1 MIDNDRELASNELF
15 DKKKRKKFN
24 VSRLNTSRQ
33 RRENRDDEI
42 FLRSSA
48 FELLE
53 ELEKRL
59 NNLVEES
66 ASMLERDSH
75 RERRMTQ
82 FVENNQSQSQTVM
95 NISQSLEHDISNSDR
110 EESIDQDIHH
120 ISDSDEENHD
130 QDKRVT
136 FAFKE
141 LQQHT
146 SSASKR
152 VRKSRHKDATRRFT
166 LESQENTTSTE
177 FAMNNAFRF
186 LDHSINSA
194 TVYVIIEG
202 DQLKISI
209 DQHSEEWFDNILDL
223 VQDLDI
229 VEALSNDL
237 FTIVNQLQT
246 FHQTQKDK
254 LVDVQS
260 QLVIAQAQLQEVW
273 KTQQDVTRKKIETA
287 RMKNL
292 RDMHRQ
298 REEVLAAKVHTLRI
312 NKIFLKKKIQEFKLK
327 KSRLQVNFEMKDYEY
342 REILSRDVS
351 IARRNESFN
360 INRNDSQ
367 SSRRDFMNNVLR
379 TTQLDAISRDFF
391 NDVFIDFLS
400 SDHRQMLY
408 EKSKKIRDF
417 YDDHDEW
424 KQWRDDLKFK
434 FWTND
439 RQFSTNQHKI
449 IYIRKHLRSVAYD
462 TIKHRAKLHNTD
474 SYHFFQEMLDDF
486 EETFETKNEISSKI
500 TKFFNFKFFMNKNEI
515 FEQFL
520 ARFTALIASLRLFDV
535 IKIDRMKMKIIERM
549 RYKMNLEHITMWKN
563 FVQECRNTWQNIQD
577 MNVYKTAR
585 SNISSN
591 ISKTIINNRERR
603 RSRNRVT
610 TASKERTDSRI
621 SKKHTHNSYRFFNHV
636 VNKIRAEKRCF
647 KCLKKRHRFID
658 KNVSCKNQKFV
669 DKDDAIVALTKIE
682 IEWNDE
688 ETNQK
693 SYASC
698 FDCSFTQF
706 DSKN

>member
-209 DQHSEEWFDNILDL
+209 DQHSEE
-223 VQDLDI
+223 
-229 VEALSNDL
+229 
-237 FTIVNQLQT
+237 
-246 FHQTQKDK
+246 
-254 LVDVQS
+254 
-260 QLVIAQAQLQEVW
+260 
-273 KTQQDVTRKKIETA
+273 
-287 RMKNL
+287 
-292 RDMHRQ
+292 
-298 REEVLAAKVHTLRI
+298 
-312 NKIFLKKKIQEFKLK
+312 
-327 KSRLQVNFEMKDYEY
+327 
-342 REILSRDVS
+342 
-351 IARRNESFN
+351 
-360 INRNDSQ
+360 
-367 SSRRDFMNNVLR
+367 
-379 TTQLDAISRDFF
+379 
-391 NDVFIDFLS
+391 
-400 SDHRQMLY
+400 
-408 EKSKKIRDF
+408 
-417 YDDHDEW
+417 
-424 KQWRDDLKFK
+424 
-434 FWTND
+434 
-439 RQFSTNQHKI
+439 
-449 IYIRKHLRSVAYD
+449 
-462 TIKHRAKLHNTD
+462 
-474 SYHFFQEMLDDF
+474 
-486 EETFETKNEISSKI
+486 
-500 TKFFNFKFFMNKNEI
+500 
-515 FEQFL
+515 
-520 ARFTALIASLRLFDV
+520 
-535 IKIDRMKMKIIERM
+535 
-549 RYKMNLEHITMWKN
+549 
-563 FVQECRNTWQNIQD
+563 
-577 MNVYKTAR
+577 
-585 SNISSN
+585 
-591 ISKTIINNRERR
+591 
-603 RSRNRVT
+603 
-610 TASKERTDSRI
+610 
-621 SKKHTHNSYRFFNHV
+621 
-636 VNKIRAEKRCF
+636 
-647 KCLKKRHRFID
+647 
-658 KNVSCKNQKFV
+658 
-669 DKDDAIVALTKIE
+669 
-682 IEWNDE
+682 
-688 ETNQK
+688 
-693 SYASC
+693 
-698 FDCSFTQF
+698 
-706 DSKN
+706 